1 MTKKQ
6 KRELRKIII
15 TGVLF
20 VAAVVCSSF
29 IEVPE
34 SLWFIELL
42 VWIGIYIYAGGN
54 YIVKAIRNVV
64 RGSLLD
70 ENFLMTV
77 ATVGAFCIGEYTE
90 AVAVMLFYSIGEL
103 FQSVA
108 VGKSRKNIA
117 SLVDMRSDFA
127 RVVREGVQTE
137 VDPSEVT
144 VGETIIVKP
153 GEKIPLD
160 GVVVEGSANINASY
174 ITGESAPAP
183 VAAGDN
189 VISGTVSL
197 DGLLTIRVEKA
208 FEESTVSKILELVE
222 NSSIRKA
229 KTEKFITRFA
239 NVYTPAVVIAAVLI
253 AIIPSLITG
262 DWGVWV
268 KKALVFLVVSCPCAL
283 VISVPM
289 SFFGGIGGASG
300 KGILIKGA
308 DHLEK
313 LSKADKFVFDKTG
326 TITSGKFSVRKIQAA
341 EAFSEGELVDIIYTA
356 ESVSNHPVSVS
367 LCDYCKA
374 NGAKSLN
381 GEFSAEELPGL
392 GVSVKSDTKEIYVGN
407 RRLAVKFTV
416 DNEMIPVAENTAVY
430 AVMNGMFAGY
440 AELVD
445 SVKDNVPTAIKMIK
459 ELCNGKTFVLSGD
472 KKSSVAFAC
481 EKSGIDEYKA
491 ELLPA
496 DKVAEFEKIMNTS
509 KGATVYVG
517 DGINDSPVLARSD
530 VGIAMGGVGQDA
542 AIEAADIVIMDDDIG
557 KIPIAVKVAK
567 KTMGIVWQN
576 IIFALGVKLLVLVLT
591 LCGVSSMWLA
601 VFADVGVSA
610 LAIINALRAL
620 R

>member
-20 VAAVVCSSF
+20 IAAAVCFAV
-29 IEVPE
+29 IEVPGN
-34 SLWFIELL
+34 LRFIKLA

-54 YIVKAIRNVV
+54 YIVKAIRNIA

-77 ATVGAFCIGEYTE
+77 ATVGAFFIGEYTE
-90 AVAVMLFYSIGEL
+90 AVAVMLFYSVGEL

-127 RVVREGVQTE
+127 RVIRDGVQTE
-137 VDPSEVT
+137 VDPSEVA
-144 VGETIIVKP
+144 VGESIIVKP

-160 GVVVEGSANINASY
+160 GVVVEGSANINSSY

-197 DGLLTIRVEKA
+197 DGLLTVRVEKA

-222 NSSIRKA
+222 NSSVRKA

-268 KKALVFLVVSCPCAL
+268 KKALIFLVVSCPCAL
-283 VISVPM
+283 IISVPM
-289 SFFGGIGGASG
+289 SFFGGIGGASR

-326 TITSGKFSVRKIQAA
+326 TITSGNFVVKEIRPA
-341 EAFSEGELVDIIYTA
+341 EAFSEGELADIIYTA
-356 ESVSNHPVSVS
+356 ESFSNHPVSLS
-367 LCDYCKA
+367 LCDYCRE
-374 NGAKSLN
+374 NGASALS
-381 GEFSAEELPGL
+381 GDFSAEELPGL
-392 GVSVKSDTKEIYVGN
+392 GVSVKSHDNEIYVGN
-407 RRLAVKFTV
+407 KRLAVKFAA
-416 DNEMIPVAENTAVY
+416 DSDEIPDADNTAVY
-430 AVMNGMFAGY
+430 AVINGRFAGY

-445 SVKDNVPTAIKMIK
+445 SVKDNVPSAIKYIK
-459 ELCNGKTFVLSGD
+459 EICNGKTFVLSGD
-472 KKSSVAFAC
+472 KKSAVAFAC

-496 DKVAEFEKIMNTS
+496 DKVAELEKIMNRS
-509 KGATVYVG
+509 DGATVYVG

-557 KIPIAVKVAK
+557 RIPLAVKVAK
-567 KTMGIVWQN
+567 KTIGIVWQN
-576 IIFALGVKLLVLVLT
+576 IIFALGVKLLVLLLT
-591 LCGVSSMWLA
+591 LFGVSSMWLA

-620 R
+620 K